1 LPELALDVALERA
14 THRLEVRERLELDG
28 ITSLFGPSGS
38 GKTTLHRIISGLER
52 GARGDVVFA
61 GREWQAGARRV
72 PPHARGVG
80 YVFQDGRLFSHL
92 SVAGNLAFGLRSG
105 GRGRRGGPIEMRA
118 GPIKIEDVVAALDLE
133 PLLARRP
140 ESLSGGERQRVA
152 IGRALLANPRLLL
165 MDEPM
170 SSLDAARKR
179 EILPYIERLPGAF
192 GLPILYVTHS
202 VEEVVRLASEVVV
215 LVAGRVTARG
225 SVAEIIERMDL
236 WPVTGR
242 LEAGAVVEAE
252 VVESA
257 GGMATLRLGAQRLR
271 IPLDRAAPGSRR
283 RLRIHARDVALAT
296 TRPVNL
302 SIRNVLEARVLRI
315 DVDASAY
322 VEVLLSLEGAHLRSR
337 ITREAL
343 AELGL
348 AEGQEVFA
356 LIKSVALEDGIGR
369 E

>member
-1 LPELALDVALERA
+1 VPPGKPLPELVLDVALERG
-14 THRLEVRERLELDG
+14 THRLEVRERLSLAG

-38 GKTTLHRIISGLER
+38 GKTTLLRIISGLER
-52 GARGDVVFA
+52 GARGSVVFD

-72 PPHARGVG
+72 APHARGVG

-92 SVAGNLAFGLRSG
+92 SVAGNLAFGERSA
-105 GRGRRGGPIEMRA
+105 GREGPIEKA
-118 GPIKIEDVVAALDLE
+118 DVVAALDLE

-140 ESLSGGERQRVA
+140 ASLSGGERQRVA

-179 EILPYIERLPGAF
+179 EILPYIERLPDAF

-225 SVAEIIERMDL
+225 SVAEIMERMDL

-242 LEAGAVVEAE
+242 LEAGAVVEA
-252 VVESA
+252 VVLESA
-257 GGMATLRLGAQRLR
+257 RGMATLQLGTQRLR
-271 IPLDRAAPGSRR
+271 IPLDRAVPGTRR

-296 TRPVNL
+296 SRPANL
-302 SIRNVLEARVLRI
+302 SIRNVLEARVLAT
-315 DVDASAY
+315 DVDGSAY
-322 VEVLLSLEGAHLRSR
+322 VEVLLSVDGVHLRSR

-348 AEGQEVFA
+348 APGQEVFA
-356 LIKSVALEDGIGR
+356 LIKSVALDDGIER